1 MKHPLNQVLAL
12 GLGLMVLTAGSV
24 SATPGDRQEREEKA
38 TVQAKGKVALTIKN
52 ARGRTVVV
60 GRPEAST
67 VSIVAVK
74 TAVGRDDKETKAM
87 LDRIKM
93 DVSESGDQVFIETKD
108 SNKYEDWGWS
118 VMSVMKGNRRTAWV
132 DYTIEVPVYYRVS
145 ASTTSGEVRI
155 SNINGRADVDAT
167 SGEVVL
173 RGIGG
178 GARTNMTSGDL
189 EASDIGGDFSLNATS
204 GNVVVDNVR
213 GRMSVT
219 GTSGDFE
226 ISRVDKDVEVE
237 LTSGDFV
244 LQGCSGNVIFRAAS
258 GDAEMTEVN
267 GSVDASSSS
276 GDITVLIS
284 PVGERNFVFSSSS
297 GDIDISYLPANNY
310 GFKLDISTGSGSIE
324 GDMPI
329 KVSRV
334 DRRRLQGVVGTGA
347 ARVQVETASGDV
359 TIIEKSDAAVKPAR

>member
-1 MKHPLNQVLAL
+1 MNYRFHRAVVLAL
-12 GLGLMVLTAGSV
+12 GLCVFAAG
-24 SATPGDRQEREEKA
+24 AAPAAPADRQEKEEKA

-60 GRPEAST
+60 GRPDATT

-74 TAVGRDDKETKAM
+74 TAVARDSEDAREM

-93 DVSESGDQVFIETKD
+93 DISEGGEQVTIETRD
-108 SNKYEDWGWS
+108 ANKYENWNFS
-118 VMSVMKGNRRTAWV
+118 VMNVVKGNRRSAWI
-132 DYTIEVPVYYRVS
+132 DYTIEVPVHYRVS

-167 SGEVVL
+167 SGDVVL
-173 RGIGG
+173 RGIGA

-189 EASDIGGDFSLNATS
+189 EASDIGGDFTINATS
-204 GNVVVDNVR
+204 GNVGVDNVR
-213 GRMSVT
+213 GKLVIS

-226 ISRVDKDVEVE
+226 VSRVERDVEVD

-244 LQGCSGNVIFRAAS
+244 LEGCNGNVVFRAAS
-258 GDAEMTEVN
+258 GDAQMTEVG

-276 GDITVLIS
+276 GDITVMIS
-284 PVGERNFVFSSSS
+284 PVGDRSFSFSTSS
-297 GDIDISYLPANNY
+297 GDVDISYLPANNY
-310 GFKLDISTGSGSIE
+310 GFKLDISTTSGSIE

-334 DRRRLQGVVGTGA
+334 DRRRLQGVVGSGV
-347 ARVQVETASGDV
+347 ARVDVETASGDV
-359 TIIEKSDAAVKPAR
+359 SIIEKSDAAVKPAR